1 MAKNEGGRRSWSLA
15 ERQAIVAEAVGPD
28 ASVALTARRHG
39 VNANLVFKWIRRSRE
54 GWLDRRCGPR
64 APRVEIKARP
74 SFVPIEIV
82 AAPLAAEQPLA
93 LPSPGTAPSTS
104 PPRRARQARR
114 APGAQSGVGMM
125 EIVLPNGA
133 RLSCEAGIDEAA
145 LRRVL
150 AALGDVRC

>member
-15 ERQAIVAEAVGPD
+15 ERQAIVEQALGPNT
-28 ASVALTARRHG
+28 SVALTARRHG

-64 APRVEIKARP
+64 APRVQIDTRP

-82 AAPLAAEQPLA
+82 AAALAAEKPLA
-93 LPSPGTAPSTS
+93 LPAPISAPSTS

-114 APGAQSGVGMM
+114 APGAQPGSGMM

-133 RLSCEAGIDEAA
+133 RLSCDARIDEAA

-150 AALGDVRC
+150 AALGDV